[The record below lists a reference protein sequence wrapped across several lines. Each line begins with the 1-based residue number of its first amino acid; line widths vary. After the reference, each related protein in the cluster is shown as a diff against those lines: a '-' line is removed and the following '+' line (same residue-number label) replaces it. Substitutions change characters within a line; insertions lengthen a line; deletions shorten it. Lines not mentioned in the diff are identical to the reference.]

1 MRQLGSPTWF
11 CSFSAAETKWIPLL
25 KTLGKL
31 IDNVTYTEDDI
42 NSLSWDEKVRPSNL
56 FKVLWLQVPEIS

>member
-56 FKVLWLQVPEIS
+56 FKVL

>member
-11 CSFSAAETKWIPLL
+11 CSFSAAETKWIPLFL

-56 FKVLWLQVPEIS
+56 FKVL